1 MPANPSPD
9 VEWVRVLQ
17 DSWELRKHDHDGC
30 MNHHWWDVPWC
41 ISFPC
46 QHTRTRSVARRN
58 CLFMRCVTLV
68 HWSSDTLSIFD
79 PQQHKLNPTTT
90 EHCST
95 LDTWTCSQDVLADII
110 RNSFIWNISRWLT
123 AQWLVRIWGQDP
135 GSWVTASFIRVLP
148 ETPDMISIMETIIL
162 WPHTDTQQLFKE
174 LCRHH
179 DLEILAG
186 MLHNRNLSY
195 FSVYYSDCSSIM
207 STLHIIVK
215 HVIISSVSQQ
225 SQRGK
230 VGEDGQEQS

>member
-46 QHTRTRSVARRN
+46 QHTRTRSVRRRN

-68 HWSSDTLSIFD
+68 LWSSDTLSIFD

-90 EHCST
+90 EHHCT

-123 AQWLVRIWGQDP
+123 AQWLSGSEDRIQDHE
-135 GSWVTASFIRVLP
+135 WQLP
-148 ETPDMISIMETIIL
+148 SSESC
-162 WPHTDTQQLFKE
+162 Q
-174 LCRHH
+174 RHQ
-179 DLEILAG
+179 IW
-186 MLHNRNLSY
+186 
-195 FSVYYSDCSSIM
+195 
-207 STLHIIVK
+207 
-215 HVIISSVSQQ
+215 SVSWRPSSSDHTQ
-225 SQRGK
+225 SHNSSKNFAGIMI
-230 VGEDGQEQS
+230 